1 MRSKARLLGL
11 ILLGVLVSAAAAQ
24 QGQTAHPQYTA
35 FIGAVDSIT
44 AGDAA
49 NGTKAQVVVVA
60 KDKASKTF
68 LILPSTKVVD
78 AKGVA
83 IALDKI
89 RKGAQVNVRYATRDQ
104 GDEALRIRLLK

>member
-1 MRSKARLLGL
+1 MRSKALLLGL
-11 ILLGVLVSAAAAQ
+11 IFLGVLVSAAAAQ
-24 QGQTAHPQYTA
+24 QGQPAHPQYKS

-49 NGTKAQVVVVA
+49 KGTRAQVVVVA
-60 KDKASKTF
+60 RDKASKTF

-78 AKGVA
+78 VKGVA

-89 RKGAQVNVRYATRDQ
+89 QKGAQVNVRYTTTDQ
-104 GDEALRIRLLK
+104 GDEAIRIRLLK